1 MQTMPILTINA
12 INQLIEA
19 LEDFLNKSEAG
30 LAMIIDRGGAVLCE
44 HGNIGAS
51 TDPSILA
58 ALAAG
63 SFAATKEL
71 ASRIGEAEFN
81 SLHQEG
87 ETSQIFM
94 CSVDN
99 DAILV
104 TIFDNQTTLGL
115 VRFYSARTVKRI
127 NGILAEIHANQSVA
141 PIFSPQDVRATQ
153 RLFDH

>member
-1 MQTMPILTINA
+1 MQSTPILTINS
-12 INQLIEA
+12 INQLVDA
-19 LEDFLNKSEAG
+19 LEDFLDKSEATF
-30 LAMIIDRGGAVLCE
+30 AMVIDRGGAVLCE
-44 HGNIGAS
+44 HGDLGSA
-51 TDPSILA
+51 TDPTILA

-71 ASRIGEAEFN
+71 ALRIGEPEFN

-99 DAILV
+99 DAVLV
-104 TIFDNQTTLGL
+104 TIFGPQTTLGL

-127 NGILAEIHANQSVA
+127 FGVLQETHTAPSPA

-153 RLFDH
+153 RLFEH